1 MRSRRHPLPLRHG
14 VAALGLAAIGWVV
27 VTVASTPEDE
37 ARPPAETTTPAPSSV
52 EAWTRPAPAGETPRR
67 PAPAGETSRR
77 PVPAGEP
84 PMVRAVTAPGIT
96 PFPISETPPIRIAPP
111 EKPEPPSPP
120 VKPRRLAPIAMVS
133 TAEFTAGDLRVR
145 LPGVAVTPPEE
156 TCRDRVGVEW
166 PCGRRA
172 LAGVR
177 ALVRGRAVE
186 CPLPEKV
193 RRGDFVVDCSIA
205 GADLATRIVASGWA
219 RALDRESALAEFERT
234 AEVAGLGLHAAAAP
248 QAVDPFPE
256 PAAPPPDATTAPIG
270 AVEGPPARP
279 AP

>member
-37 ARPPAETTTPAPSSV
+37 ARPSVAPPPAAMPAPPSV
-52 EAWTRPAPAGETPRR
+52 EPSARPTSAGEAPQR
-67 PAPAGETSRR
+67 P
-77 PVPAGEP
+77 EP
-84 PMVRAVTAPGIT
+84 PAVRAVTAPGIT
-96 PFPISETPPIRIAPP
+96 PFPISETPPTRIAPP
-111 EKPEPPSPP
+111 EKPKPPAPP
-120 VKPRRLAPIAMVS
+120 VKPRRLAPVAMVS
-133 TAEFTAGDLRVR
+133 TAEFTAGDLRIR

-156 TCRDRVGVEW
+156 ICRDRAGIEW

-205 GADLATRIVASGWA
+205 GADLAARIVASGWA
-219 RALDRESALAEFERT
+219 RALDRESALAEVERV
-234 AEVAGLGLHAAAAP
+234 AEAAGLGLHAAAAP

-256 PAAPPPDATTAPIG
+256 PTAPPPDATTAPIG